1 MKIFWEIAI
10 LSYILSELVY
20 FEGGLSISLLVYP
33 PHPPPKKK
41 QNQRR
46 TLHVSMD
53 FSHSNVSVWSLI

>member
-20 FEGGLSISLLVYP
+20 FEGGLPIYLLVYP
-33 PHPPPKKK
+33 PPLQKKK
-41 QNQRR
+41 KNQRR

-53 FSHSNVSVWSLI
+53 FSHSNVSVWSFI